1 MGMDELGVTDMN
13 NSREGFRL
21 RPPTT
26 IIKPAQNK
34 NLISDVKE
42 IFEYRE
48 LFFTLAT
55 RDIKVRYKQSLF
67 GILWILIQPIATC
80 IVFTFVFGHLVRID
94 SGDIPYPVFVFSG
107 LLLWQFFSRNLSEG
121 VSSLVANSAFINKV
135 YFPRIGIP
143 LIGIFSS
150 AIDFALSLLVL
161 FVLMLWY
168 GVEFKI
174 QMLAL
179 PIILAV
185 TIFLSFSLALIFS
198 PLNAIYRDV
207 GLMMGYGTQFLMY
220 LSPVIYPVT
229 FVPEQYHWL
238 YDFNPVATLLNSSR
252 WALIGAPLPS
262 IQSIGILLT
271 FIAICFMLGR
281 KIFRNL
287 EPTIVDR
294 I

>member
-1 MGMDELGVTDMN
+1 MGVNKMN
-13 NSREGFRL
+13 NSSEGLRS
-21 RPPTT
+21 RPPAT
-26 IIKPAQNK
+26 IIRPAQSK
-34 NLISDVKE
+34 NLISDVRE

-67 GILWILIQPIATC
+67 GVLWILIQPIATC

-107 LLLWQFFSRNLSEG
+107 LLLWQFFSRNLGEG

-143 LIGIFSS
+143 LIGMFSS
-150 AIDFALSLLVL
+150 AIDFMLALLVL

-174 QMLAL
+174 QILAL
-179 PIILAV
+179 PIILAA
-185 TIFLSFSLALIFS
+185 TILLSFSLALIFS

-238 YDFNPVATLLNSSR
+238 YDFNPVATLLNGSR

-271 FIAICFMLGR
+271 FITICFILGR

>member
-1 MGMDELGVTDMN
+1 MDELGVNKMN
-13 NSREGFRL
+13 NSSEGLRS
-21 RPPTT
+21 RPPAT
-26 IIKPAQNK
+26 IIRPAQSK
-34 NLISDVKE
+34 NLISDVRE

-67 GILWILIQPIATC
+67 GVLWILIQPIATC

-107 LLLWQFFSRNLSEG
+107 LLLWQFFSRNLGEG

-143 LIGIFSS
+143 LIGMFSS
-150 AIDFALSLLVL
+150 AIDFMLALLVL

-174 QMLAL
+174 QILAL
-179 PIILAV
+179 PIILAA
-185 TIFLSFSLALIFS
+185 TILLSFSLALIFS

-238 YDFNPVATLLNSSR
+238 YDFNPVATLLNGSR

-271 FIAICFMLGR
+271 FITICFILGR